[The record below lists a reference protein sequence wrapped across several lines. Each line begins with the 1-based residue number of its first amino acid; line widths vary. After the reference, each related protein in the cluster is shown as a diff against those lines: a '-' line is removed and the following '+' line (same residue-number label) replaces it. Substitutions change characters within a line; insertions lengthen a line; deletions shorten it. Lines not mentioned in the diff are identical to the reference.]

1 MITWRAALLLAAG
14 ALSMPLWPWPWIG
27 LAVVLTAVAAL
38 AALDF
43 RAAAALRHVTL
54 TRSGQR
60 AVRLGDSAVVQLH
73 IHNQGVRTLRAE
85 IRDDWV
91 PSAGAQRGVHRLEV
105 EPGETAVVE
114 NRLRPTRRGDRP
126 AVRVTVR
133 SHGPLRLAFR
143 QLAGRPVTPE
153 WTLRTLPRFE
163 SRRFLAEKVSRLRI
177 LDGSTVTRGRGQGT
191 EFDALREYV
200 VGDDVRSIDWRAS
213 ARRSDVL
220 VRTWRPER
228 DRRVLCVIDTGR
240 TSAAR
245 VDRTAAPGGRRSWLA
260 GASGLSE
267 PSGGVSPFG
276 ASPSGVSPFGAS
288 PSGVSPFGVSP
299 AGEGHAGA
307 APSGAAPSGAASFG
321 ADPFAVTPPADARV
335 PQHGEPRLDAA
346 IDAALLLAVLA
357 ARAGD
362 RVDLLAVDTAV
373 RAAVSGAGREALLPR
388 LVDAV
393 APLQPALV
401 ETDFE
406 LVVGE
411 ILRRERKRALVV
423 LFTTLEPG
431 PLGEGLLPVLPRL
444 AARHKVILASVHDP
458 ALAALT
464 ARPPDT
470 PEQAYAAAAA
480 HQAYAERNRVRAAL
494 TRHGVDVVDAPLDE
508 FASRVSDAYLTL
520 KAAGRL

>member
-1 MITWRAALLLAAG
+1 MITWRAALLLVAG
-14 ALSMPLWPWPWIG
+14 AATMPLWPWPWIG
-27 LAVVLTAVAAL
+27 LTVVLAVVAAL
-38 AALDF
+38 TALDF

-54 TRSGQR
+54 GRDGQR
-60 AVRLGDSAVVQLH
+60 AVRLGDPATVRLT
-73 IHNQGVRTLRAE
+73 IHNRGVRTLRADL
-85 IRDDWV
+85 RDDWV
-91 PSAGAQRGVHRLEV
+91 PSAGAERTTHRLEI
-105 EPGETAVVE
+105 EPGGTAVVE
-114 NRLRPTRRGDRP
+114 TRLRPTRRGDRA
-126 AVRVTVR
+126 AVRVTLR
-133 SHGPLRLAFR
+133 SHGPFRLAFR
-143 QLAGRPVTPE
+143 QLAGRPETPG

-163 SRRFLAEKVSRLRI
+163 SRRFLAEKVSRLRV
-177 LDGSTVTRGRGQGT
+177 LDGSTVARGRGQGT

-228 DRRVLCVIDTGR
+228 DRRVLCVLDTGR
-240 TSAAR
+240 TSAVR
-245 VDRTAAPGGRRSWLA
+245 VDRAADPGRRPSWLA
-260 GASGLSE
+260 
-267 PSGGVSPFG
+267 SPPPED
-276 ASPSGVSPFGAS
+276 APVA
-288 PSGVSPFGVSP
+288 
-299 AGEGHAGA
+299 AG
-307 APSGAAPSGAASFG
+307 
-321 ADPFAVTPPADARV
+321 PPR
-335 PQHGEPRLDAA
+335 HGEPRLDAA
-346 IDAALLLAVLA
+346 IDAALLLAALA

-388 LVDAV
+388 LVDAL

-406 LVVGE
+406 LVVSE

-444 AARHKVILASVHDP
+444 AARHKVLLASVHDP

-464 ARPPDT
+464 TRV
-470 PEQAYAAAAA
+470 PENADQAYAAAAA
-480 HQAYAERNRVRAAL
+480 HQAYADRDRVRTAL
-494 TRHGVDVVDAPLDE
+494 TRHGVEVVDAPLDD